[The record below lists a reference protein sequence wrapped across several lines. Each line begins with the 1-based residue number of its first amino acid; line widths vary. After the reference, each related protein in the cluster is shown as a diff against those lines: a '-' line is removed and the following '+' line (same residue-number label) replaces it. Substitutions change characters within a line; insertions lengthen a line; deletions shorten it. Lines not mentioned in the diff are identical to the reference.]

1 MLMSSPL
8 LSSTDS
14 VIVSFTPQN
23 SSENTAVSFSLTCNI
38 LVFAAEPKAK
48 AIPDINSNA
57 IITLYTLAIFH
68 TCDSYSAVVHARVH
82 WRHVN
87 PVPRCNA
94 CQFMY
99 VLLYCRVNIRKV
111 RGSGICVGHV
121 APRHVSRADIS
132 RERTVCHI
140 RPFYVQISRAAAAV
154 DAYTVAAAISN
165 GRIL

>member
-82 WRHVN
+82 WRHVT
-87 PVPRCNA
+87 
-94 CQFMY
+94 
-99 VLLYCRVNIRKV
+99 
-111 RGSGICVGHV
+111 
-121 APRHVSRADIS
+121 RADIS
-132 RERTVCHI
+132 RERAVGHVGAL
-140 RPFYVQISRAAAAV
+140 YVQVRRAAAAV